1 MLSVTVDSQVSCLHS
16 CHMDS
21 THSVPESCYS
31 KCNQNDL
38 SGMEI
43 WLETVREGELLIY
56 PLRLSFWGLQIKL
69 KKE

>member
-1 MLSVTVDSQVSCLHS
+1 
-16 CHMDS
+16 
-21 THSVPESCYS
+21 
-31 KCNQNDL
+31 
-38 SGMEI
+38 MEI